1 MTVSLDGVVAG
12 LVLWAAVIALELAW
26 LLAHG
31 RRGR

>member
-1 MTVSLDGVVAG
+1 MNFDGVVAG

-31 RRGR
+31 RRSR